1 MADAKKDPSELTNE
15 ELEEAIKGNL
25 PGADEADEDLEQEEE
40 DQEQEDLDQE
50 EEDDSSEDDD
60 SQEEEDDE
68 EEDKPEPKVSRREAL
83 RVKQLLAKYGT
94 PEEKKTAARE
104 IDGLLDYSK
113 ELNADPEVIKKLEE
127 DRKKAIEQA
136 SRVNNSVMDSVLFH
150 TRLEIDAPRVEAK
163 YPFLDKHSKDFD
175 ADYAEAMNLKYLHFV
190 GYDPKTDTVQRPDV
204 RYADFVEAEVEFA
217 NRMARMTTDRTRTNA
232 IRTAAK
238 TGLRPDGSTVKK
250 KLNLNKAPEE
260 MTDEELKAYLDRA
273 IPKL

>member
-1 MADAKKDPSELTNE
+1 MADAKSPSELTNE

-25 PGADEADEDLEQEEE
+25 PGAEDEVNEDLEQEEE
-40 DQEQEDLDQE
+40 DQEQEDELE
-50 EEDDSSEDDD
+50 EQDDSEDED
-60 SQEEEDDE
+60 SDEEDDE
-68 EEDKPEPKVSRREAL
+68 EQPPKPVSRREAL
-83 RVKQLLAKYGT
+83 RVKQLLAKYGS
-94 PEEKKTAARE
+94 PEEQQQAKRE
-104 IDGLLDYSK
+104 IGGLLDYSK

-127 DRKKAIEQA
+127 DRSRAIKEA
-136 SRVNNSVMDSVLFH
+136 SRVNDSVVSSVLFR

-190 GYDPKTDTVQRPDV
+190 GYDPKTEAVQRPDV

-217 NRMARMTTDRTRTNA
+217 TRMANMKFDQTRTNA
-232 IRTAAK
+232 VKAAARTS
-238 TGLRPDGSTVKK
+238 LRPDGSTAKK
-250 KLNLNKAPEE
+250 KLNLSKAPEQ